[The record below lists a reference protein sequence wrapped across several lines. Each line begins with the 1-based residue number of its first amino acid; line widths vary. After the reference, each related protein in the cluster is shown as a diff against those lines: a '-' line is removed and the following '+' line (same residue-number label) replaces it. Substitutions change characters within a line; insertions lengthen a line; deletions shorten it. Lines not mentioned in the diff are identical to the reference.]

1 MSSNPPVPPTS
12 SAPSE
17 LTLDLSAE
25 ARQFVRKR
33 LVTAGLGAGFGVVFV
48 GIGSVEVTSLG
59 GSFPGPASVVALLL
73 IALGIGLIVL
83 SLNSGLLNPARRL
96 EANSRGVTITRR
108 WGRPV
113 AVEWTDPAFYLE
125 VEDLTADPA
134 TSPEEKRHLFFS
146 GPGPA
151 YGSLASSS
159 LGPVLDAVRAHGL
172 SVRMRTADV
181 RSGLTRHRIRRLRIA
196 RPK

>member
-1 MSSNPPVPPTS
+1 MSSTPPVPPQPP
-12 SAPSE
+12 APSE
-17 LTLDLSAE
+17 LTLDLTAE

-48 GIGSVEVTSLG
+48 GIGGTEIATRAAP
-59 GSFPGPASVVALLL
+59 FPGSASVVALLL
-73 IALGIGLIVL
+73 IALGVGLAVL

-96 EANSRGVTITRR
+96 EANSRGMTVTRR
-108 WGRPV
+108 WGAPV
-113 AVEWTDPAFYLE
+113 AVEWTDPAFDLE

-146 GPGPA
+146 GPGPV

-159 LGPVLDAVRAHGL
+159 LGPLLDAVRAHGL
-172 SVRMRTADV
+172 SVKMRTVEV

-196 RPK
+196 RSK

>member
-1 MSSNPPVPPTS
+1 MSSNSPAR
-12 SAPSE
+12 APSPAPAE
-17 LTLDLSAE
+17 LTLDLTAE

-48 GIGSVEVTSLG
+48 AIGSIEIATLG
-59 GSFPGPASVVALLL
+59 RPFFGSASVVALLL
-73 IALGIGLIVL
+73 IALGIGLVVL
-83 SLNSGLLNPARRL
+83 SLNSGLLNPATSL
-96 EANSRGVTITRR
+96 EANSRGIALSRR
-108 WGRPV
+108 WGPPIS
-113 AVEWTDPAFYLE
+113 VEWTDSTFDLE

-146 GPGPA
+146 GPGPV

-159 LGPVLDAVRAHGL
+159 LGPVLDVVRAHGL
-172 SVRMRTADV
+172 TVRMRTADV
-181 RSGLTRHRIRRLRIA
+181 RSGLTRHRIRRLRIS

>member
-1 MSSNPPVPPTS
+1 MSSNPPIPPTS

-48 GIGSVEVTSLG
+48 GIGSVEIANLG

-73 IALGIGLIVL
+73 IALGIGLVVL